1 MAEEGEN
8 EVNSPNA
15 QQPIQRSVSTS
26 SVSTS
31 SVGESRQRIKSRK
44 DPLVEVIGEIGS
56 SLKDYCSSLKEY
68 LAKKNQEQSQPSSEE
83 IHAMVSKVPGLT
95 QYEMF
100 KIIDKLMHG
109 GT

>member
-26 SVSTS
+26 SV
-31 SVGESRQRIKSRK
+31 GESRQRKKSRK

-68 LAKKNQEQSQPSSEE
+68 
-83 IHAMVSKVPGLT
+83 VSLKVSIPINWLINPRT
-95 QYEMF
+95 FM
-100 KIIDKLMHG
+100 
-109 GT
+109 